1 MTEGPG
7 PNPNDRQRLKS
18 LLLERGLLPVRELAS
33 LIAGDPIRGSWWAH
47 PRAHDIVH
55 ALDALHNDPD
65 IILCKLMDGKQTLV
79 HRRLWPALARVQRER
94 SLWPKVSVEAKK
106 LLEQVRRLGRAPG
119 AGKPRLELER
129 ALLVLGEEEH
139 TETGAHRV
147 FLIPFAS
154 ALPDDVVRAGEALTL
169 AEALAELATAGYT
182 QPGAALRSRPGPR
195 S

>member
-1 MTEGPG
+1 MLSSGAMTNGPG
-7 PNPNDRQRLKS
+7 PKPNDPQGLKS
-18 LLLERGLLPVRELAS
+18 LLRERGLLTVRELAS

-65 IILCKLMDGKQTLV
+65 IILCKLIDGKQTLV

-94 SLWPKVSVEAKK
+94 SLWHEVSIEAKH

-119 AGKPRLELER
+119 TGKPRLELER
-129 ALLVLGEEEH
+129 ALLALGEEEH
-139 TETGAHRV
+139 TESGAHRV
-147 FLIPFAS
+147 SLVLFAS
-154 ALPDDVVRAGEALTL
+154 ALPDDVVRASEALTL

-182 QPGAALRSRPGPR
+182 PPGAALRS
-195 S
+195 